1 MRLSDLAFKSKK
13 EIQAE
18 QNKNL
23 GTRELKLSTEEVV
36 NSLKRENS
44 LAREKL
50 EKVPKEVKEELR
62 PFFNA
67 SFWKEGT
74 A

>member
-1 MRLSDLAFKSKK
+1 MRLSDLAFKSKR
-13 EIQAE
+13 EIQAD
-18 QNKNL
+18 QNKKL

-36 NSLKRENS
+36 NSLKRDSS
-44 LAREKL
+44 LAKEKL
-50 EKVPKEVKEELR
+50 DKVPKEVKEELR

-67 SFWKEGT
+67 SFWKEGM

>member
-1 MRLSDLAFKSKK
+1 MRLSDLAFKSKRD
-13 EIQAE
+13 IQAE
-18 QNKNL
+18 HNKNL
-23 GTRELKLSTEEVV
+23 GTRELNLSTEEVV
-36 NSLKRENS
+36 NSLKRDNG